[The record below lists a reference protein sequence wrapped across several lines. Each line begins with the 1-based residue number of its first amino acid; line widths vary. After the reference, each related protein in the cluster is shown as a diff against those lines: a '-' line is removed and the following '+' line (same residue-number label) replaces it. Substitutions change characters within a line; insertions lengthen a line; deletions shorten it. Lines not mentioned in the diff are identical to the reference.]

1 MDATGPWATGRT
13 DWSPLAGLTGT
24 RPVVDRYSITRYS
37 GNEWRT
43 RTEDVIGRQKQTFA
57 DVDRTHN
64 DTRNTM
70 ARTFAIVDRT
80 QSDSTARLQNRSADV
95 NKWKATLE
103 RAIAAQ
109 ATEISTME
117 EQRVRL
123 KESLSVLQKPEA
135 IGERARDAN
144 NGDSLHFIIYL
155 HHSNGVPGSAL
166 QPTGHRIGSRS
177 ARGGAHQRDRYD
189 QRDQRPA
196 AANAVRRDTTA
207 GSNYTL
213 GFRL

>member
-1 MDATGPWATGRT
+1 MPLDATGPWATGRV

-43 RTEDVIGRQKQTFA
+43 RTAELIGRQTQTFGEA
-57 DVDRTHN
+57 NRTHN

-70 ARTFAIVDRT
+70 ARTFAMIDKT
-80 QSDSTARLQNRSADV
+80 QNDSTARLQNRSADL

-109 ATEISTME
+109 AMEISTME

-123 KESLSVLQKPEA
+123 KQSLSVLQKPEA
-135 IGERARDAN
+135 IGK
-144 NGDSLHFIIYL
+144 SI
-155 HHSNGVPGSAL
+155 
-166 QPTGHRIGSRS
+166 
-177 ARGGAHQRDRYD
+177 
-189 QRDQRPA
+189 
-196 AANAVRRDTTA
+196 
-207 GSNYTL
+207 
-213 GFRL
+213 